1 MFEEHSFN
9 VVELFFLYSLILPP
23 ATLSCF
29 KITQQNLIYH
39 LISFSG
45 KTWIFCGPS
54 MNHHKITSLLLAP
67 LNGPL
72 IERRKNS
79 FLTKTLMSTTYAS
92 NFEDTMITPQLTPT
106 SVVPI
111 LHVLHSDGHQ
121 AAPPNNEVQPS
132 VGGKITADQGM
143 VLCSTIQRFAD
154 ECSPVVQKK
163 RSSDEVVESN
173 TMASERIFHR
183 KCKSSVCPTSSNIY
197 SRLVMFVPPKFSI
210 IDSPSCLIS

>member
-1 MFEEHSFN
+1 
-9 VVELFFLYSLILPP
+9 
-23 ATLSCF
+23 
-29 KITQQNLIYH
+29 
-39 LISFSG
+39 
-45 KTWIFCGPS
+45 

-79 FLTKTLMSTTYAS
+79 FLTETLMSTTCAS

-132 VGGKITADQGM
+132 VGGKITADQGV

-173 TMASERIFHR
+173 TMVSERIFHR
-183 KCKSSVCPTSSNIY
+183 KCKSSVCPTSKERVNLNGLEEVNLKVENGSWPCSLRQLYCNTLLLRYMSNFNFFI
-197 SRLVMFVPPKFSI
+197 F
-210 IDSPSCLIS
+210 PSTLQAITLAKCYLYA